1 MERGDWETFFACLDR
16 TELLVIARNSVGLLA
31 AVTHEAASP
40 VGALFAR
47 HAFPLD
53 ALRARGRDILDSA
66 QRMRSMAPP
75 ASVRETSLR
84 HQRLVKS
91 YRETLDA
98 GLKAVSDLAAF
109 TAGLERAVR
118 SGGGGSVSTRLLVGE
133 TLEEVVVDDQKA
145 RGTRRLSGGGS
156 EPIAFV
162 RKKGEWYIRLPKPRV

>member
-109 TAGLERAVR
+109 TAGLERAV
-118 SGGGGSVSTRLLVGE
+118 
-133 TLEEVVVDDQKA
+133 LEEVVVDDQKA